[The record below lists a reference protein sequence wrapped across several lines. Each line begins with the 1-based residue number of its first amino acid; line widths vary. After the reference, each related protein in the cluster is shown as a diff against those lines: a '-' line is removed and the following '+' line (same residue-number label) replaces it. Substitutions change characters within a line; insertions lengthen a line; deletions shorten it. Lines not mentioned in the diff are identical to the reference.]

1 MKRTEFP
8 LGPVGKIALKC
19 IGRALCCIALA
30 CSFPALANDLIVE
43 GSIDETPA
51 EIKKLAGRAAALE
64 GRIREIEQ
72 RIAESQKQLL
82 GQLNDTSVEYKLD
95 LKLAAASD
103 STPPKENVAVSHVRL
118 SIDGRPFSYTQSAL
132 IVTPSSPLPLF
143 LGRISAGKY
152 LMRVQLQAAAIDER
166 ISNSSTAAWQTLE
179 KTLPIEVVAEA
190 GNRQVQRVEIENGSD
205 GLKLRFGKDS
215 VPETPREF
223 KINPEKL

>member
-1 MKRTEFP
+1 M
-8 LGPVGKIALKC
+8 GKIALKC

-30 CSFPALANDLIVE
+30 CSFPALANDLVVE

-82 GQLNDTSVEYKLD
+82 GQLNENSVEYKLD
-95 LKLAAASD
+95 LKLAGASD
-103 STPPKENVAVSHVRL
+103 ATPAKENVAVSHVRL

-152 LMRVQLQAAAIDER
+152 LMRVQLQAAPIDER
-166 ISNSSTAAWQTLE
+166 ISNSATAAWQTLE
-179 KTLPIEVVAEA
+179 KTLPIEVAAEA
-190 GNRQVQRVEIENGSD
+190 GTRQVQRVEIENGPD
-205 GLKLRFGKDS
+205 GLKLRFGKDL

-223 KINPEKL
+223 KITPEKL